1 MNQREIK
8 FRAWDNANEVM
19 KIEIIKNNIVIT
31 PAPKRNK
38 KGGLKI
44 WFWREEKAEDT
55 TLPIATTDLIRGQR
69 EYRLPDEFKYAIKGI
84 EF

>member
-1 MNQREIK
+1 
-8 FRAWDNANEVM
+8 M
-19 KIEIIKNNIVIT
+19 KIQITNKNIIIT

-38 KGGLKI
+38 KNGLKV
-44 WFWREEKAEDT
+44 WFWKDEKPEDT

-69 EYRLPDEFKYAIKGI
+69 KYSMLDEFKYAIKGI